1 MPALEENNHVSDL
14 IVTIGTTNP
23 LQKKFLDGA
32 IAQLST
38 EELSDLNTYLSFCIS
53 SNISI
58 EYLSECYLTIVAD
71 TLEEQMYFMRHESY
85 RYHRF
90 EDVANNVY
98 FNDAYMK
105 KYMYGLAITAFLW
118 PNHTALHRFFL
129 ENLPTGKKGRYL
141 EIGPGHGYYFMNA
154 MTRTDFDSFTGVDI
168 SKTSLD
174 LTRNIIRHFYPES
187 HADVKLVEAD
197 FLQWQ
202 DHEAPYDAI
211 TMGEVL
217 EHVENPLD
225 FLKKIASLST
235 ANSHVFLTTCVNAP
249 AVDHIYLFR
258 TPQEAEAMI
267 ETAGFAVVQ
276 KHYAPYVGKT
286 LEYCAK
292 HHLAVNVAYVVRK
305 R

>member
-1 MPALEENNHVSDL
+1 MQPVSSYVPTIIEEISA
-14 IVTIGTTNP
+14 TNP
-23 LQKKFLDGA
+23 LQKKFLDNA
-32 IAQLST
+32 ITQLSAD
-38 EELSDLNTYLSFCIS
+38 EINDLNTYLSFCVASGITLP
-53 SNISI
+53 
-58 EYLSECYLTIVAD
+58 YLADCYLTIVKD
-71 TLEEQMYFMRHESY
+71 TLSEQTYFMEHEAY
-85 RYHRF
+85 RYNRF
-90 EDVANNVY
+90 ADVGDNVY

-129 ENLPTGKKGRYL
+129 ENIPTNKKGKYL

-154 MTRTDFDSFTGVDI
+154 MARSAYDNFTGVDI

-174 LTRNIIRHFYPES
+174 LTKNIIHHYYPDAS
-187 HADVKLVEAD
+187 SRVSLVEAD
-197 FLQWQ
+197 FLNWQ
-202 DHEAPYDAI
+202 DHNGPYDAI

-235 ANSHVFLTTCVNAP
+235 PATHVFLTTCVNAP
-249 AVDHIYLFR
+249 AIDHIYLFR
-258 TPQEAEAMI
+258 TPQEVETMMEA
-267 ETAGFAVVQ
+267 AGFSVVK

-292 HHLAVNVAYVVRK
+292 YKLAINVAYVVKK
-305 R
+305 RS

>member
-1 MPALEENNHVSDL
+1 MLEKFPHVAAIID
-14 IVTIGTTNP
+14 TISATNA

-32 IAQLST
+32 IAQLS
-38 EELSDLNTYLSFCIS
+38 EPEIGDLNAYLSFCITTGV
-53 SNISI
+53 SI
-58 EYLSECYLTIVAD
+58 NYLSECYLTIVAD
-71 TLEEQMYFMRHESY
+71 TFEEQKYFMEHESY
-85 RYHRF
+85 RYSRF
-90 EDVANNVY
+90 GDVATRVY
-98 FNDAYMK
+98 FNDTYMK

-129 ENLPTGKKGRYL
+129 ENLPVDKKGHYL

-154 MTRTDFDSFTGVDI
+154 MARTSYDSFTGVDI

-174 LTRNIIRHFYPES
+174 LTKNIIGYFYPN
-187 HADVKLVEAD
+187 ANKRLKLMEAD

-225 FLKKIASLST
+225 FLKKIVSLS
-235 ANSHVFLTTCVNAP
+235 ASDAHIFLTTCVNAP

-258 TPQEAEAMI
+258 TPEEVETMI
-267 ETAGFAVVQ
+267 AQAGMAVVA

-286 LEYCAK
+286 LEYCMK
-292 HHLAVNVAYVVRK
+292 HKLAINVAYVVK
-305 R
+305 KSS